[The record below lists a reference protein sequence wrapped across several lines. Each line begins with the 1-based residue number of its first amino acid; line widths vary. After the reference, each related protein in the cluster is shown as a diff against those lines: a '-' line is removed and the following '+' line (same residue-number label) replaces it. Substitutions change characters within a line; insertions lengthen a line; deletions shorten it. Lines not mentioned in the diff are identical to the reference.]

1 VNAEIRKAKSEILK
15 EFEVLDMTYEVGD
28 LLPGEKERM
37 DIIISE
43 LENLEYGR
51 NQGYTEI

>member
-1 VNAEIRKAKSEILK
+1 LGKNVNAEIRKAKSEILK

-51 NQGYTEI
+51 NQG

>member
-1 VNAEIRKAKSEILK
+1 MNAEIRKAKSEILK

-51 NQGYTEI
+51 NQG

>member
-1 VNAEIRKAKSEILK
+1 LGKNVNAEIRKAKSEILK

-51 NQGYTEI
+51 NQS